1 MNRTLQLLFFIFVV
15 RPIVLIVIGLNVRR
29 KHQLPSQG
37 PAIIVAN
44 HNSHLDTAVLM
55 TLLPLSS
62 LKKLRPVAAADYFLK
77 NRFLAWFSQEIMG
90 ILPLTRTSNGVS
102 LEDRLKVTFQAIDR
116 GEILI
121 LFPEGSRGEP
131 EKLTKFKSGVAYI
144 AEKYPTVPVYPIF
157 LHGLGKSLPKGEAVL
172 VPFFCDVM
180 IGEPFCWNG
189 STDNFMEK
197 LETTMHTLAESGGF
211 QNWT

>member
-1 MNRTLQLLFFIFVV
+1 
-15 RPIVLIVIGLNVRR
+15 
-29 KHQLPSQG
+29 
-37 PAIIVAN
+37 
-44 HNSHLDTAVLM
+44 M